1 MTSVNPSMMTSA
13 GEERR
18 PSSLS
23 IWFQAIRPR
32 TLSAAFAPVGV
43 GAGVAYAEGVFNWA
57 PVVAAL
63 IGATLL
69 QVGTN
74 LANDYF
80 DFKKG
85 ADTEARLGP
94 ARVTQKGWV
103 SPAQVALGAALAF
116 GLATAV
122 GGYLVALAGMPVVW
136 IGVAS
141 ILSGVL
147 YTGGPRPLGYLGLG
161 DVFVFVFFGPVAV
174 CGTYYVQS
182 LTVST
187 ASMWASI
194 PIGLLATT
202 ILVVNNLRDRK
213 TDVLANKRTLAVR
226 LGAGGARLEYLFLVL
241 AAYGAL
247 LIPVGGMALS
257 PGWLL
262 PWLTLPLAI
271 KEVRA
276 IFNLDGA
283 ALNPHLGGAARLE
296 LLFGLLLAVGVSL

>member
-1 MTSVNPSMMTSA
+1 MTSINASTMTPAS
-13 GEERR
+13 GEPR
-18 PSSLS
+18 PSTGS
-23 IWFQAIRPR
+23 IWLQAIRPR

-43 GAGVAYAEGVFNWA
+43 GAGVAFAEGVFQWA
-57 PVVAAL
+57 PVLAAL
-63 IGATLL
+63 IGATLI

-103 SPAQVALGAALAF
+103 SPAQVAFGAALAF
-116 GLATAV
+116 GLAVAV
-122 GGYLVALAGMPVVW
+122 GGYLVAVAGTPVVW

-187 ASMWASI
+187 LCMWASI
-194 PIGLLATT
+194 PIGLLATA
-202 ILVVNNLRDRK
+202 ILVVNNLRDRE
-213 TDVLANKRTLAVR
+213 TDALANKRTLAVR
-226 LGAGGARLEYLFLVL
+226 LGATGARLEYLFLVMG
-241 AAYGAL
+241 AYGAL
-247 LIPVGGMALS
+247 LIPVAGMGLS

-262 PWLTLPLAI
+262 PWLSLPLAA
-271 KEVRA
+271 KEARA
-276 IFNLDGA
+276 IFTLDGA
-283 ALNPHLGGAARLE
+283 HLNPHLGGAARLE
-296 LLFGLLLAVGVSL
+296 LLFGLLLAVGVCL